1 MLGLANAERERIAL
15 SMKKLFRLSGD
26 LKARILS
33 AAQQSSSTIG
43 KVVQRNLGSFGSVV
57 VQKPSSDITKLQRS
71 GIEIAGV

>member
-26 LKARILS
+26 LKARIFS

-43 KVVQRNLGSFGSVV
+43 TVV
-57 VQKPSSDITKLQRS
+57 
-71 GIEIAGV
+71 